1 LWLTNR
7 ENMKTLDIK
16 QIAEILHKAVSTIY
30 EDIRRRPNSLPP
42 RLVVPGS
49 AKLLWLESDVA
60 DWIDKCR
67 QKKAGRPRGSSDA
80 SA

>member
-1 LWLTNR
+1 
-7 ENMKTLDIK
+7 MKTLDIK

-30 EDIRRRPNSLPP
+30 EDVHRRPNSLPP
-42 RLVVPGS
+42 RLVIPGS
-49 AKLLWLESDVA
+49 SKLLWLESDVV

-67 QKKAGRPRGSSDA
+67 QKKVGRPRGNSDA